1 VISALNSYLLFL
13 PVVFCHCQTNSGY
26 KFSDDK
32 ILQFTMIYDI
42 EILIAYQFRESLTA
56 FCLAL
61 LLFPLRFDS
70 LDGRMAGNKY
80 SPLVVTP

>member
-1 VISALNSYLLFL
+1 
-13 PVVFCHCQTNSGY
+13 
-26 KFSDDK
+26 
-32 ILQFTMIYDI
+32 MIYDI
-42 EILIAYQFRESLTA
+42 EILIAYQFTESLTA

>member
-1 VISALNSYLLFL
+1 MAEKVSS
-13 PVVFCHCQTNSGY
+13 P
-26 KFSDDK
+26 
-32 ILQFTMIYDI
+32 ILRRQNFAIYYDYDI

-61 LLFPLRFDS
+61 LLFALRFDS